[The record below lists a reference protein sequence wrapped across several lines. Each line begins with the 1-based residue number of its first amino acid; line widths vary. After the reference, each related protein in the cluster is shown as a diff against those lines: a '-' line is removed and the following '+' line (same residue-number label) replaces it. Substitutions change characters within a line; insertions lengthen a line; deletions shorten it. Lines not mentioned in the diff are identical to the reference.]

1 MILAKRKAALLALGL
16 WAAGFCMFVTQGFYF
31 GQGGAR
37 MFGYYLATSLL
48 GVGLSVAMSQFLGRL
63 RRFRRAPWLI
73 LAVFALAG
81 ATVHSGIDV
90 LGQILI
96 WPLVAPDVD
105 LTHKMG
111 VVFFATSLQMAP
123 LYAIFIVAA
132 ELQRS
137 GEIVAT
143 QERAL
148 IESQRVA
155 QEAKLTALQYQINPH
170 FLFNALNAITSL
182 VVAGRNAEAERA
194 STLLGDFMR
203 SSLEVDPD
211 ELVPL
216 EDEIDSIATYVNI
229 ERIRFG
235 SRLSVSFDVA
245 EDLMAVSVPPLL
257 LQPLFENAIKHGL
270 SRTVDPVAIA
280 LTVRRDADQA
290 RITVANDAHVP
301 VDNAAKGTGTGLKNI
316 RDRLNAIYG
325 ERARL
330 ETSATDAGFTASIL
344 LPAA

>member
-1 MILAKRKAALLALGL
+1 MILAKRKAALLALAL